1 MILIVGGACQG
12 KKNYAKEH
20 YGENYTIV
28 DEYHKKV
35 KVALKNGDNPIDM
48 TKKLLEQEENLVII
62 SDELGYG
69 LVPVDKFERDYRE
82 ANGRVNCYL
91 AERATKVI
99 RVICGIGTQI
109 K

>member
-35 KVALKNGDNPIDM
+35 KVALKNGDNPI
-48 TKKLLEQEENLVII
+48 KKVKDG
-62 SDELGYG
+62 SMVVG
-69 LVPVDKFERDYRE
+69 LQFFLDTE
-82 ANGRVNCYL
+82 ALKKEC
-91 AERATKVI
+91 
-99 RVICGIGTQI
+99 
-109 K
+109 